1 MQLATKIVLGLSLCL
16 LFCAETAVSR
26 SSFLRRSFK
35 SRNVEDKGLFL
46 SPLIE
51 KNAIKEAR
59 QASLVKILKTRVN
72 ATGYSGF
79 ITVNKEHQ
87 ANLFFV
93 YMEALINPEQAPILI
108 YLQGGP
114 GKSSTFGQ
122 FLEVGPLG
130 INSQGVLYRRVH
142 TVQRMFNVLFL
153 DQPAGAGFS
162 FTKSSMG
169 YARSSEECG
178 IAIREFL
185 RQFLIMFPEIKG
197 RDLYTAGESYGSR
210 AAVTLAHSLL
220 TKQDP
225 SVPLKV
231 SGVIVAA
238 PAVGNVL
245 DLMDSSDTLFH
256 YGMLDH
262 NGHAIFNQAMQRVRG
277 LWSINRTLA
286 LHLLSHTIFRLHP
299 TPSLFSK
306 LTGYNDHAS
315 LLSDQRPPEFVHYYR
330 YMQRPLLKKSLHLSP
345 QAVVDSNRLHVMLYL
360 AGDYL
365 IDLRDKMEYLLDA
378 TKVLAFWGTVDTVLP
393 AVKLEKYILSLNW
406 TGTAALRKAAR
417 RPWYESGEGSKLVGY
432 VKTTKGLTCVA
443 LSRAGHH
450 TTFDASPAVFKMI
463 ELFVSGVDIV
473 SSRRNVVG
481 VN

>member
-1 MQLATKIVLGLSLCL
+1 MQLSTKIVVGLSVCL
-16 LFCAETAVSR
+16 LLCTEPATSR
-26 SSFLRRSFK
+26 SSFFRRSYK
-35 SRNVEDKGLFL
+35 SRNVEDKGLYL
-46 SPLIE
+46 TPLIE

-79 ITVNKEHQ
+79 ITVSKEHH
-87 ANLFFV
+87 ANLFFL
-93 YMEALINPEQAPILI
+93 YMEALINPQQAPILI

-130 INSQGVLYRRVH
+130 INSQGVLYRRGH
-142 TVQRMFNVLFL
+142 TVQRIFNVLFL

-162 FTKSSMG
+162 FTKSPMG
-169 YARSSEECG
+169 YARTSEEGG
-178 IAIREFL
+178 IAMREFL
-185 RQFLIMFPEIKG
+185 RQFLIMFPEMRG
-197 RDLYTAGESYGSR
+197 RDVYTAGESYGAR
-210 AAVTLAHSLL
+210 AAVTLAHSLM

-231 SGVIVAA
+231 SGVIIGA
-238 PAVGNVL
+238 PALGNVM
-245 DLMDSSDTLFH
+245 DLMDSADTLYHF
-256 YGMLDH
+256 GMLDAT
-262 NGHAIFNQAMQRVRG
+262 GREVFNQAMRRVRG
-277 LWSINRTLA
+277 MWSINRTLA

-315 LLSDQRPPEFVHYYR
+315 LLSDQRPLEFVHYYR
-330 YMQRPLLKKSLHLSP
+330 YMQKPLLKRALHLSP

-365 IDLRDKMEYLLDA
+365 LDMRDKVEYLLDA
-378 TKVLAFWGTVDTVLP
+378 TKVLVFWGNVDTVLP
-393 AVKLEKYILSLNW
+393 TVKQDRYFLSLNW

-417 RPWYESGEGSKLVGY
+417 KPWYESGEGSKLLGY
-432 VKTTKGLTCVA
+432 VKTTKGLTCVV

-450 TTFDASPAVFKMI
+450 AMFDASQAVFKMI

-473 SSRRNVVG
+473 SSRRNVMG